1 MTRVETIEESVT
13 LPLELVPTIGNH
25 SGVPFAV
32 IEASA
37 HVKLWHLI
45 GWNDNVSGTVDQ
57 ALDAEDYLEAP
68 EGSNAVAAAEV
79 LAKML
84 GKGTQSDAY
93 TEKVDEWVKSVSI
106 KPSPQLLD
114 KAKRTLVRV
123 AGDNSELKELW
134 EEAGSDEWAAS
145 IKALQA
151 AISA

>member
-1 MTRVETIEESVT
+1 MGAWSHEPFGNDYANDWAYDLEEVNDLSLVEQA
-13 LPLELVPTIGNH
+13 L
-25 SGVPFAV
+25 
-32 IEASA
+32 
-37 HVKLWHLI
+37 
-45 GWNDNVSGTVDQ
+45 DQ
-57 ALDAEDYLEAP
+57 ALEAEDYLEAP

-93 TEKVDEWVKSVSI
+93 TEKADEWVKSVSI

-114 KAKRTLVRV
+114 KARRTLDRV
-123 AGDNSELKELW
+123 AGGNSELKELW
-134 EEAGSDEWAAS
+134 EEAGSDEWTAS